1 VTAVSKRE
9 DVSRLSIEAI
19 SREVEQIKADEDY
32 AQGWRDATLYAL
44 ARPYSAHA
52 PLLSMLAAGPPP
64 RPSARWSGAN

>member
-1 VTAVSKRE
+1 VIAISKRE
-9 DVSRLSIEAI
+9 DVSRLSTESI
-19 SREVEQIKADEDY
+19 SREVEEIRADEDY

-52 PLLSMLAAGPPP
+52 ALLDMLAAGPPP